1 MKFLTRILMSLALAS
16 TFVLAL
22 AGCTPDKAMDFGPT
36 GEIDTPPTDELSRQ
50 ILHDFEGHAFELG
63 ASDSEAI
70 VRLADWPEG
79 RHLVIPYWLGINP
92 LMPYFHRPQVGRIY
106 VMSESV
112 MVRELSKD
120 RYLIRAGSKAF
131 KSDAIFEAKHTH
143 YDGTGKMLPTVVRFV
158 GTEVATLPLDAP
170 RTGSI
175 TEKIPVLREISL
187 PMHIEAVKPGYA
199 KFTVMQQAL
208 PSNPTADRG

>member
-1 MKFLTRILMSLALAS
+1 MKVLSRILVAIGLAVAAAACS
-16 TFVLAL
+16 
-22 AGCTPDKAMDFGPT
+22 PDKAMDFGPT
-36 GEIDTPPTDELSRQ
+36 GELDTAPDDDLSRQ
-50 ILHDFEGHAFELG
+50 ILHDFDGRDFELG

-70 VRLADWPEG
+70 VRLSDWPDG
-79 RHLVIPYWLGINP
+79 KHIIIPYWLGINP

-112 MVRELSKD
+112 MVRELSKN

-131 KSDAIFEAKHTH
+131 KSDAIFEARHTH

-170 RTGSI
+170 RTGTI

-199 KFTVMQQAL
+199 KFTVMQQPI
-208 PSNPTADRG
+208 PSPPTADRG

>member
-1 MKFLTRILMSLALAS
+1 MKFLTRALAAI
-16 TFVLAL
+16 AL
-22 AGCTPDKAMDFGPT
+22 AIAFAACTPDKAMDFGPT
-36 GEIDTPPTDELSRQ
+36 GEIDTAPDDELSRQ
-50 ILHDFEGHAFELG
+50 ILHDFEGHDFELG
-63 ASDSEAI
+63 NNDSQAV
-70 VRLADWPEG
+70 VRLTDWPDSK
-79 RHLVIPYWLGINP
+79 HVIIPFWLGINP

-143 YDGTGKMLPTVVRFV
+143 YDGAGKMLPTVVRFV
-158 GTEVATLPLDAP
+158 GTQVATLALDAP
-170 RTGSI
+170 RTGTI

-199 KFTVMQQAL
+199 KFTVMQQGL
-208 PSNPTADRG
+208 PSPPTADRG

>member
-1 MKFLTRILMSLALAS
+1 MKLLIRVLTALAM
-16 TFVLAL
+16 VIGLA
-22 AGCTPDKAMDFGPT
+22 ACTPDKAMDFGPT
-36 GEIDTPPTDELSRQ
+36 GEIETAPDDELSRQ
-50 ILHDFEGHAFELG
+50 ILHDFDGRAFELG
-63 ASDSEAI
+63 ANDREA
-70 VRLADWPEG
+70 VVWLSDWPDG
-79 RHLVIPYWLGINP
+79 KHLLIPFWLGINP

-131 KSDAIFEAKHTH
+131 KSDAIFEARHTH

-170 RTGSI
+170 RSGTI

-187 PMHIEAVKPGYA
+187 PMRIEAVKPGYA
-199 KFTVMQQAL
+199 KFTVMQQAI
-208 PSNPTADRG
+208 PSPPTADRG

>member
-1 MKFLTRILMSLALAS
+1 MKSLAR
-16 TFVLAL
+16 VLAAIAL
-22 AGCTPDKAMDFGPT
+22 VIAFAACTPDKAMDFGPT
-36 GEIDTPPTDELSRQ
+36 GEIDTAPDDELSRQ
-50 ILHDFEGHAFELG
+50 ILHDFEGHDFELG
-63 ASDSEAI
+63 NNDSQAV
-70 VRLADWPEG
+70 VRLTDWPDSK
-79 RHLVIPYWLGINP
+79 HVIIPFWLGINP

-143 YDGTGKMLPTVVRFV
+143 YDGAGKMLPTVVRFV
-158 GTEVATLPLDAP
+158 GTQVATLALDPP
-170 RTGSI
+170 RTGTI

-199 KFTVMQQAL
+199 KFTVMQQGL
-208 PSNPTADRG
+208 PSPPTADRG

>member
-1 MKFLTRILMSLALAS
+1 MKLLMRILTAFALVIGLAA
-16 TFVLAL
+16 
-22 AGCTPDKAMDFGPT
+22 CTPDKAMDFGPT
-36 GEIDTPPTDELSRQ
+36 GEIDTAPDDELSRQ
-50 ILHDFEGHAFELG
+50 ILHDFDGRDFELG
-63 ASDSEAI
+63 ASDSQAL

-79 RHLVIPYWLGINP
+79 KHVILPFWLGINP

-131 KSDAIFEAKHTH
+131 KSDAIFEARHTH

-170 RTGSI
+170 RSGTI

-187 PMHIEAVKPGYA
+187 PMRIEAVKPGYA
-199 KFTVMQQAL
+199 KFTVMQQRM
-208 PSNPTADRG
+208 PSPPTADRG

>member
-1 MKFLTRILMSLALAS
+1 MKVFSRILVAIALAVAAAACS
-16 TFVLAL
+16 
-22 AGCTPDKAMDFGPT
+22 PDKAMDFGPT
-36 GEIDTPPTDELSRQ
+36 GELDTAPDDDLSRQ
-50 ILHDFEGHAFELG
+50 ILHDFDGRDFELG

-70 VRLADWPEG
+70 VRLSDWPDG
-79 RHLVIPYWLGINP
+79 KHIIIPYWLGINP

-112 MVRELSKD
+112 MVRELSKN

-131 KSDAIFEAKHTH
+131 KSDAIFEARHTH

-158 GTEVATLPLDAP
+158 GTEVATLPLDPP
-170 RTGSI
+170 RTGTI

-199 KFTVMQQAL
+199 KFTVMQQQI
-208 PSNPTADRG
+208 PSPPTADRG

>member
-1 MKFLTRILMSLALAS
+1 MNVLPRILVAIALVVTAAACS
-16 TFVLAL
+16 
-22 AGCTPDKAMDFGPT
+22 PDKAMDFGPT
-36 GEIDTPPTDELSRQ
+36 GVIDTAPDDELSRQ
-50 ILHDFEGHAFELG
+50 ILHDFDGRDFELG

-70 VRLADWPEG
+70 VRLSEWPDG
-79 RHLVIPYWLGINP
+79 KHVIIPYWLGINP
-92 LMPYFHRPQVGRIY
+92 LLPYFHRPQVGRIY

-112 MVRELSKD
+112 MVRELSKN

-170 RTGSI
+170 RTGTI

-199 KFTVMQQAL
+199 KFTVMREPM
-208 PSNPTADRG
+208 PSPPTADRG